1 MQADESSDNVFANLN
16 LPHEA
21 EDMPKV
27 EFARA
32 ISVTTHIAGDRMV
45 WRRESRQLL
54 TKFWYGFMDLQLKRH

>member
-45 WRRESRQLL
+45 WRRELRQLL
-54 TKFWYGFMDLQLKRH
+54 NKF